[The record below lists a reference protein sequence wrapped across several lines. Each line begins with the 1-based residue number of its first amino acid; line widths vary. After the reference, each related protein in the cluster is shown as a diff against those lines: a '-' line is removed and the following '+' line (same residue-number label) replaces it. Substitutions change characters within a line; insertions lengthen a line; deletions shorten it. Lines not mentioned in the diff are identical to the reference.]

1 MKILVTGGTGYIG
14 SHTVV
19 ELLQSNYDVVI
30 VDSLINSDTDVLDGI
45 EKIAGKRPQF
55 EKIDLANRKETLD
68 FFARNNDV
76 KAVIHFAALK
86 AVGESVEKPL
96 FYYRNNLDSLMN
108 VLEGMNEQNITNI
121 VFSSSCT
128 VYSQPEILPVTE
140 DTPIKKAESPYGN
153 TKQIA
158 EEILADQCN
167 VTPLNCISLRYFN
180 PIGAHESAIIG
191 ERPQGV
197 PNNLVPYVTQTA
209 LGIRECLSVFGKDYN
224 THDGT
229 AIRDYIHV
237 SDLAQAHVLALNYLL
252 KSTSKGKIEYFNL
265 GTGTG
270 YSVLD
275 IIIAF
280 EKVNNLKLNYQFKDR
295 RSGDVEK
302 IWADPTKVINTLG
315 WKATR
320 TLEDMMRTAWQFET
334 KARSINN

>member
-19 ELLQSNYDVVI
+19 ELIQFGYEVII
-30 VDSLINSDTDVLDGI
+30 VDSLINSDIDVLNSIEEITGI
-45 EKIAGKRPQF
+45 QPLF
-55 EKIDLANRKETLD
+55 EKIDLADHKTTLD
-68 FFARNNDV
+68 FFSKHKDI

-96 FYYRNNLDSLMN
+96 LYYRNNLDSLMN
-108 VLEGMNEQNITNI
+108 VLEGMFENNINNI

-128 VYSQPEILPVTE
+128 VYGQPDILPVTE
-140 DTPIKKAESPYGN
+140 ETPIKKAESPYGN

-158 EEILADQCN
+158 EEILSDHCK
-167 VTPLNCISLRYFN
+167 TTKLNCISLRYFN
-180 PIGAHESAIIG
+180 PIGAHESGIIG
-191 ERPQGV
+191 ERPQGI
-197 PNNLVPYVTQTA
+197 PNNLIPYVTQTA
-209 LGIRECLSVFGKDYN
+209 LGKRECLNVFGKDYN

-237 SDLAQAHVLALNYLL
+237 SDLANAHVLALKYLFN
-252 KSTSKGKIEYFNL
+252 SKHQGNIECFNL

-275 IIIAF
+275 IIKTF
-280 EKVNNLKLNYQFKDR
+280 EKVNNLKLNYQFKER
-295 RSGDVEK
+295 RKGDIEK
-302 IWADPTKVINTLG
+302 IWADPTKIINKLK

-320 TLEDMMRTAWQFET
+320 NLDDMMRTAWKFEN
-334 KARSINN
+334 KSLK